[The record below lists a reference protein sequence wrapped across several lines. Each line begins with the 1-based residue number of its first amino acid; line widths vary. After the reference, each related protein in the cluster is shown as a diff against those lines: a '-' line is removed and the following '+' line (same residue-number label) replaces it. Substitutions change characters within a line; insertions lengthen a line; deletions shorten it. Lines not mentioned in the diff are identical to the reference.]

1 MAPFFYVRYAWRSR
15 IIIYYYIVRTRP
27 IGARPIEA
35 RPDPTRPE
43 QLGIKK
49 RPDYGALSLG
59 VITL

>member
-1 MAPFFYVRYAWRSR
+1 MSAAHWLRQV
-15 IIIYYYIVRTRP
+15 INDDIYYIVRTRP